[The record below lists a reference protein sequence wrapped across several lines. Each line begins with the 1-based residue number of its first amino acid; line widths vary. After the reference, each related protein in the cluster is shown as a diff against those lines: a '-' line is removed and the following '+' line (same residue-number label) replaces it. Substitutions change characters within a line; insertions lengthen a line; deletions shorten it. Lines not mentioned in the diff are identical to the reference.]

1 MNNNEKLYFDT
12 LVLETTRKCNL
23 KCEHCCR
30 GNSQDLTITDE
41 MIDKTF
47 NQTEAARGI
56 LITGGEPM
64 LEPKKIEY
72 IVESVIKNHV
82 KLLQL
87 GCVTN
92 GTIFDENAISF
103 INALNRI
110 AVYIKA
116 HKKDWG
122 NDDSDNN
129 YVNLVISND
138 DFHENEPNKAI
149 EFYKKYANNLI
160 NIKVKSPLKREEII
174 NEGRAEVNK
183 IGLRYVHFG
192 NDLCKKSCEICH
204 RIEIDQEHNMIKCPI
219 EICANGNVVISHDI
233 SYEHSDE
240 YNLGNIL
247 YEPFVDMLKKWQWKE
262 PLLCKEISMLSKLES
277 IKKFPS
283 SSVSKDDKKRIEF
296 IEYFMMLKREGMQEV
311 HGLFPD
317 LDYDDV
323 VTATNAMLNFKTQG
337 QFSMVLGTVFTEYEN
352 YVFDAKRENEIWERL
367 RKKQGMKGMSRL
379 LRWLIE

>member
-56 LITGGEPM
+56 L
-64 LEPKKIEY
+64 
-72 IVESVIKNHV
+72 
-82 KLLQL
+82 
-87 GCVTN
+87 
-92 GTIFDENAISF
+92 
-103 INALNRI
+103 
-110 AVYIKA
+110 
-116 HKKDWG
+116 
-122 NDDSDNN
+122 
-129 YVNLVISND
+129 
-138 DFHENEPNKAI
+138 
-149 EFYKKYANNLI
+149 
-160 NIKVKSPLKREEII
+160 
-174 NEGRAEVNK
+174 
-183 IGLRYVHFG
+183 
-192 NDLCKKSCEICH
+192 
-204 RIEIDQEHNMIKCPI
+204 
-219 EICANGNVVISHDI
+219 
-233 SYEHSDE
+233 
-240 YNLGNIL
+240 
-247 YEPFVDMLKKWQWKE
+247 
-262 PLLCKEISMLSKLES
+262 LCKEISMLSKLES
-277 IKKFPS
+277 IKNFPS